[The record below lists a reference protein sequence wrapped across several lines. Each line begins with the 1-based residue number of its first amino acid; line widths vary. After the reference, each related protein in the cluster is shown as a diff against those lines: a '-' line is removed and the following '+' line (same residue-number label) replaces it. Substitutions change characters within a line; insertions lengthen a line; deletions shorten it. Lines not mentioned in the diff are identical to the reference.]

1 MRKLRTII
9 YNVSLNLGLF
19 FLMPLT
25 DRLPAPFSKW
35 LLKLKAFTR
44 FLLGSYRAYINRPDL
59 KNIAIRNLMD
69 TLGIDKKTAKE
80 KLYRLMQL
88 EVFAEKHGF
97 LFDRYTVSDLEN
109 RFVIHGLETLDNE
122 LRKGKG
128 VVFTTVHSG
137 DNELFI
143 LFLSLKGYNIYG
155 LYDGNLQHKKPD
167 NPLEKFAILKD
178 HKITGRVGKLYTGK
192 GMRGIFNML
201 SRNGIILWMVDLPVT
216 HMKRKAIIDFFGKKI
231 ATDNSFWTTASKA
244 GASLLPYINIYD
256 YRNDK
261 HVIHIGRPI
270 DFTRNTI
277 QDLFCFY
284 EAFIEKAPES
294 WIGWYMLDMLA
305 VNS

>member
-1 MRKLRTII
+1 MRKLRNIV
-9 YNVSLNLGLF
+9 YNTSLNLGLF
-19 FLMPLT
+19 FLMPLAV
-25 DRLPAPFSKW
+25 RLPTPFSKL
-35 LLKLKAFTR
+35 LLKIKTGTR
-44 FLLGSYRAYINRPDL
+44 FLLGSYRAYINRSGL
-59 KNIAIRNLMD
+59 KKIAIRNLVD

-109 RFVIHGLETLDNE
+109 RLVIHGLENLDNE

-178 HKITGRVGKLYTGK
+178 LKITGRVGKLYTGK

-216 HMKRKAIIDFFGKKI
+216 SMKRKVIIDFLGRKI
-231 ATDNSFWTTASKA
+231 ATDNSFWTTAAKT
-244 GASLLPYINIYD
+244 GASLLPFMNIYD
-256 YRNDK
+256 YRNDR

-270 DFTRNTI
+270 DFTKDTI
-277 QDLFCFY
+277 QYLFCFY
-284 EAFIEKAPES
+284 EAFVEKCPES
-294 WIGWYMLDMLA
+294 WIGWYLLDMLA
-305 VNS
+305 VDS